1 MVSKLRAYF
10 FRKDLEN
17 FKQSDVPEPSKR
29 NSSLLFV
36 LDATKTNIIEA
47 LDNINSQFKNV
58 PFRIYYLVYDPSGKV
73 ENKSNIFTY
82 TKKDLSWNKTLL
94 KPQDMSLLK
103 QAHHLVIFSQ
113 KKFKKDFEFIAKAV
127 SANLNIGY
135 QENADTYNLDLA
147 IDQKEE
153 DLPKFLE
160 ELKTLIPELLKR
172 HSLKKTVKSQ
182 LDVSL

>member
-1 MVSKLRAYF
+1 
-10 FRKDLEN
+10 
-17 FKQSDVPEPSKR
+17 
-29 NSSLLFV
+29 
-36 LDATKTNIIEA
+36 
-47 LDNINSQFKNV
+47 
-58 PFRIYYLVYDPSGKV
+58 
-73 ENKSNIFTY
+73 
-82 TKKDLSWNKTLL
+82 LL